1 MDGTITDI
9 PGAGQTIRQG
19 EVLFTVDNKLVI
31 LLFRELPAYRN
42 MDGGNE
48 VRSGE
53 GNNILIETIVL
64 EGEDI
69 LQLEEALV
77 TLG

>member
-1 MDGTITDI
+1 MDI

-19 EVLFTVDNKLVI
+19 EALFTVDNKPVI

-42 MDGGNE
+42 MYGGYE

-53 GNNILIETIVL
+53 GNNTLIETIVL

>member
-1 MDGTITDI
+1 M
-9 PGAGQTIRQG
+9 
-19 EVLFTVDNKLVI
+19 
-31 LLFRELPAYRN
+31 Y
-42 MDGGNE
+42 GGYE

-53 GNNILIETIVL
+53 GNNTLIETIVL

-69 LQLEEALV
+69 VQLEEALV